1 MVSNSTVQSKPK
13 RTSQSRDK
21 AHLLKSEILSKEEEA
36 KLTREKREKMNEVNK
51 KYS

>member
-1 MVSNSTVQSKPK
+1 MASNSTTQRKPK
-13 RTSQSRDK
+13 RSSVSRDK

-36 KLTREKREKMNEVNK
+36 KLTREKRDKMEQVKK

>member
-1 MVSNSTVQSKPK
+1 MVSNSTAQSKPK
-13 RTSQSRDK
+13 RSSVSRDK

-36 KLTREKREKMNEVNK
+36 KLKREKRDKMEQVKK